1 MILFASTILLSA
13 FLLFLVQPI
22 IAKQIL
28 PWFGG
33 TAAVWTLCM
42 LFFQVVLLA
51 GYAYAHWLSRRRN
64 ARTRSL
70 IHIVLLA
77 VSLALLPIIP
87 DALWKP
93 DGNDNPATLIL
104 GLLAVTIGLPY
115 FLLSSTGP
123 LLQKWF
129 SDAYPART
137 VYRLFALS
145 NFGSLLGL
153 LAYPFLVEPFATSQV
168 QSIIWSVVYAL
179 FVAACATCAW
189 RARLLPVMTTPA
201 HTANEA
207 DSRASVAQP
216 VPPTATRVFS
226 WVLNAALG
234 SALLLSVTSH
244 ITQNIATIP
253 FLWVVPLTLYL
264 LTFVICFEGRQGR
277 GWYVRAVWLFPVL
290 AILAAMAWGLSAN
303 RGVLDIHIAVP
314 LYCAGLFLAC
324 VFLHG
329 ELAVSKPAP
338 AWLTHFYLAISFG
351 GALGGLLVALIAPIT
366 LEAYFELPV
375 ALVVVALLGVWVAR
389 RAPYVMMV
397 ALIPFSATAWYAWQ
411 YVDYATS
418 DTLMASRNFYG
429 TLRVKESLP
438 GEYQVRRLLH
448 GVILH
453 GEQFTHPELRRVP
466 STYYGSG
473 SGVALALQ
481 NLRSD
486 GSPMRVGVIGLGT
499 GTLAAFGRK
508 GDTYRFYELDAE
520 VVDVARRWFTYLD
533 DSAADITTVIGD
545 ARLSMDRELAAAQGQ
560 QYDVIAIDAFSSDA
574 IPVHLITRE
583 ALALYA
589 RHIKPD
595 GVIAFHVSN
604 RFLDLPPVVRSL
616 ADDAGFLA
624 WHVNDDP
631 GEHPSFTRSDWI
643 LVTRNKEFLALDKI
657 STAGQEI
664 TPQPGLRIWTDQFN
678 NLFQILK

>member
-42 LFFQVVLLA
+42 LFFQAVLLA

-64 ARTRSL
+64 ARTRSV
-70 IHIVLLA
+70 IHMTLLA
-77 VSLALLPIIP
+77 ISLALLPIIP

-93 DGNDNPATLIL
+93 EGNENPATLIL

-153 LAYPFLVEPFATSQV
+153 LAYPFLVEPFATSEV
-168 QSIIWSVVYAL
+168 QSITWSVVYAL

-189 RARLLPVMTTPA
+189 RARLLPVVTTVAPS
-201 HTANEA
+201 
-207 DSRASVAQP
+207 DSAGVSRSSTSQSA
-216 VPPTATRVFS
+216 PPTLTRVFS

-234 SALLLSVTSH
+234 SALLLAITSH

-264 LTFVICFEGRQGR
+264 LTFVICFEGRQGQ
-277 GWYVRAVWLFPVL
+277 GWYVRAAWLFPVL

-303 RGVLDIHIAVP
+303 RGVLDIQIAVP

-351 GALGGLLVALIAPIT
+351 GALGGLLVALVAPIS

-375 ALVVVALLGVWVAR
+375 ALVIVAMLGVWVAR

-397 ALIPFSATAWYAWQ
+397 TLIPFSATTWYAWQ

-418 DTLMASRNFYG
+418 DTLLASRNFYG
-429 TLRVKESLP
+429 TLRVKETLP

-453 GEQFTHPELRRVP
+453 GEQFTHPDLRRVP
-466 STYYGSG
+466 STYYGPG

-481 NLRSD
+481 NLRPE
-486 GSPMRVGVIGLGT
+486 GVPLRVGVIGLGT
-499 GTLAAFGRK
+499 GTLAAFGRQ

-533 DSAADITTVIGD
+533 DSAANIATVVGD
-545 ARLSMDRELAAAQGQ
+545 ARLSMDRELAAGQGQ

-643 LVTRNKEFLALDKI
+643 LVTRNKDFLALEKI
-657 STAGQEI
+657 STAGREI